1 MFLEFWEP
9 SILFFRVAAPI
20 YISTNHVEAFHFLYI
35 LANIWYLCSFW
46 WKRFWQV
53 GCEISLWLLFA
64 FPWWLAVLNISSV
77 PVSYLHLLFGVKKR
91 LFSSSAHFFNQ
102 VVLVPVIISFILIC
116 MSWVVCVCVCL
127 CCCSGSLLMGT
138 GFLLLWAGSILVA
151 GHGRLTAVAFLLW
164 SVDFGVQAQYLW
176 PTGLV
181 APQHVEPS
189 WTTNQ
194 IRVPCIVRWILNHW
208 TTRNVLHELFIC
220 AGL

>member
-77 PVSYLHLLFGVKKR
+77 PVSYLHLLFGVKNVYLVLLPIFLIR
-91 LFSSSAHFFNQ
+91 LCLFLLLFLLYWFA
-102 VVLVPVIISFILIC
+102 
-116 MSWVVCVCVCL
+116 WVGLCVCVCVC
-127 CCCSGSLLMGT
+127 CCTGSLLMGT

-151 GHGRLTAVAFLLW
+151 GHGCLTAVAFLLW

-189 WTTNQ
+189 WTTNRT
-194 IRVPCIVRWILNHW
+194 RVPCIVRWILNHW